1 MEDKEFHKTNGGV
14 KLATEKFRE
23 VHFNQARQ
31 DLLGRVNGVVE
42 QYRRLGY
49 MITLRQ
55 LYYQLVARDLFPEDR
70 KWAWNGSKWVRS
82 PDGTKNAPPNYKW
95 LGEILSDARMG
106 GHTDWNAI
114 EDRGRVPQKHGE
126 WTNLE
131 DIIDS
136 VQRSFRLPRWEHQG
150 NYVEL
155 WSEKDALASVLQ
167 PITDHYHIN
176 LVINKGYS
184 STSAMY
190 FASKRM
196 TEMQSQG
203 KEVSILYLGDFDP
216 SGLDMDRDI
225 RDRMQE
231 FRIDGLEVRR
241 IGLTMEQVRR
251 LNPPPNPAKITDPRA
266 GQYIARHGNI
276 SWEVDAL
283 PPEELDRL
291 VRDSIEALTDMGYYN
306 RVIAQ
311 EERLKEWLTSQ
322 IDDEDEYREEV
333 IGQGD

>member
-1 MEDKEFHKTNGGV
+1 M
-14 KLATEKFRE
+14 AREKFKE
-23 VHFNQARQ
+23 VNFNPART
-31 DLLGRVNGVVE
+31 DLLEKVNRVIG

-49 MITLRQ
+49 KITLRQ
-55 LYYQLVARDLFPEDR
+55 LYYQLVARGIIPNTKSDYNKLGDL
-70 KWAWNGSKWVRS
+70 
-82 PDGTKNAPPNYKW
+82 
-95 LGEILSDARMG
+95 LSDARMG
-106 GHTDWNAI
+106 GYVDWNSI
-114 EDRGRVPQKHGE
+114 EDRGRVPKRHGE
-126 WTNLE
+126 WTSLE
-131 DIIDS
+131 DILDS
-136 VQRSFRLPRWEHQG
+136 VQSSFRLPRWEHQE

-190 FASKRM
+190 FASKRL
-196 TEMQSQG
+196 EDAVEQG
-203 KEVSILYLGDFDP
+203 KDITILYLGDHDP

-225 RDRMQE
+225 RDRMEVFQIE
-231 FRIDGLEVRR
+231 GLDVRR
-241 IGLTMEQVRR
+241 IGLTMAQVRM

-266 GQYIARHGNI
+266 EGYIAEHGDI

-291 VRDSIEALTDMGYYN
+291 VRDSIEALTDMDYYN

-311 EERLKEWLTSQ
+311 EERLKGWLLNQ
-322 IDDEDEYREEV
+322 IEDAEEYTEEV
-333 IGQGD
+333 IRNDSET